1 MATYFSSEGLQI
13 PHLTIYLEKR
23 IVLSM
28 TFHPNAWNGAGILS
42 FIIQIPEFLCND
54 PDITISAHLGN
65 CDGNKENDPILNPS
79 DGETPT
85 I

>member
-1 MATYFSSEGLQI
+1 
-13 PHLTIYLEKR
+13 
-23 IVLSM
+23 M

-42 FIIQIPEFLCND
+42 FIIQIPKFLCND
-54 PDITISAHLGN
+54 PDITISGHLGN
-65 CDGNKENDPILNPS
+65 CDGNKENDPILPP